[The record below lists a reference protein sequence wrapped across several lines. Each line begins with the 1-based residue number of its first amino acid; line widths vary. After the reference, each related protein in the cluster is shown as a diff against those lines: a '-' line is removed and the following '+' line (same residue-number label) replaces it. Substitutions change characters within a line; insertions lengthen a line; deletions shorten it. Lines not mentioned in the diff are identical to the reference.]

1 MVTLGL
7 SIQKIMSS
15 SNHDNF
21 ISFSS
26 LISFSCMIAMSQTSN
41 TKLNSNSKSGHP
53 CVLPDF
59 KALSFFFSFRLLS
72 RVLAVGLS

>member
-26 LISFSCMIAMSQTSN
+26 LISFSCMIAMAQTSN

-59 KALSFFFSFRLLS
+59 KGKALSFFFLFDY
-72 RVLAVGLS
+72 